1 MMNQSNPFRHLA
13 VAVFACLMAA
23 SCSDVTDDGT
33 ALPDGKYPMTF
44 TASVDG
50 LSAPNPASRATTDV
64 NGQTSWQEN
73 DPVAISMDGGAN
85 HKVYKISDAGT
96 GAMLPDGEANTLYWQ
111 KSDETKTLAA
121 WHPVSCTIGSNTG
134 SGEVSITDQ
143 RSGFGTLENIL
154 HAPAQDYTYS
164 SGGSVAFTFRHALA
178 KVKVALKK
186 GDGIEESDLSNA
198 IVTFTGY
205 TAGTLGYGGMTD
217 SKGMTGSEGSNG
229 DISPKAETPAG
240 GGAATYTALVIPQQM
255 KGKKFIKVTIG
266 TGSAARDYYYT
277 PTGSTDANLEA
288 GKQYNYT
295 ITVKKTGLEVTVTGN
310 GTAWTDT
317 PIDTDP
323 DAAVTYRITAPEG
336 VTIAAASD
344 GSLSGSNGSYTLSG
358 GNIVTITNDYGA
370 RIGIKG
376 LYEVAD
382 GTTYTLKS
390 DLLIEYS
397 LADARVGDFYCKNSS
412 GEGYLIPGDIAQLT
426 TEQQA
431 ACIGIVYSTDVSR
444 IGTAATQALK
454 KKGVSTPHGL
464 VMALTN
470 ASERCQWGE
479 YGKDENSGGADGA
492 PFKANTDKVYKMY
505 NNVDG
510 YGETH
515 WIIDTYKNSGN
526 ALQNTY
532 TAFYHA
538 SRYGTTESSTG
549 KYAAPE
555 KTTGWFLPSMGQ
567 WWDILSNLGGID
579 LTSYQDDTGNYTSIP
594 GDAPIAVANMN
605 RYLQK
610 ISDATPFS
618 TGTDTYFWSSSEYSG
633 DLACNVLFYSNG
645 YLALR
650 NDDKYVSNSRV
661 RCSFAF

>member
-13 VAVFACLMAA
+13 VAGFACLMAA
-23 SCSDVTDDGT
+23 SCSDVTDESIT
-33 ALPDGKYPMTF
+33 LPDGKYPMTF

-50 LSAPNPASRATTDV
+50 LAAPNPASRATTDV

-85 HKVYKISDAGT
+85 HKVYKISDAGI
-96 GAMLPDGEANTLYWQ
+96 GAMIADGEANTLYWQ
-111 KSDETKTLAA
+111 KSDETKNLAA

-154 HAPAQDYTYS
+154 HAPARDYTYS
-164 SGGSVAFTFRHALA
+164 NGGSVAFTFRHALA

-217 SKGMTGSEGSNG
+217 SEGMTGSEGSNG

-266 TGSAARDYYYT
+266 TGGAARDYYYT
-277 PTGSTDANLEA
+277 PTGNNDANLEA

-310 GTAWTDT
+310 GVSWTDESIT
-317 PIDTDP
+317 GTSDTN
-323 DAAVTYRITAPEG
+323 VTYQITTPTTG
-336 VTIAAASD
+336 VTIEKTEDAATLAD
-344 GSLSGSNGSYTLSG
+344 NGGGSYTLSG
-358 GNIVTITNDYGA
+358 GNTVSITNNYGA

-376 LYEVAD
+376 LYKVNED
-382 GTTYTLKS
+382 GTYILKS

-397 LADARVGDFYCKNSS
+397 LANAQVGDFYCKTPD
-412 GEGYLIPGDIAQLT
+412 GTTGYLIPGEASPTEAQLK
-426 TEQQA
+426 
-431 ACIGIVYSTDVSR
+431 ACIGIVYSTDVNR
-444 IGTAATQALK
+444 IGTAAK
-454 KKGVSTPHGL
+454 KVLTDKRITPHGL
-464 VMALTN
+464 VMALTD
-470 ASERCQWGE
+470 ASDGCRWGDN
-479 YGKDENSGGADGA
+479 GKDENSGGSEGT
-492 PFKANTDKVYKMY
+492 PFKANTDNLMKMY

-510 YGETH
+510 YGETQ
-515 WIIDTYKNSGN
+515 WIIKTYGSGGN
-526 ALQNTY
+526 TALQNTY

-538 SRYGTTESSTG
+538 GRYGTTESSTE
-549 KYAAPE
+549 KYVAPAN
-555 KTTGWFLPSMGQ
+555 TTGWFIPSMGQ
-567 WWDILSNLGGID
+567 WWDILSNLGGVNLKD
-579 LTSYQDDTGNYTSIP
+579 KETSDETYTYIP
-594 GDAPIAVANMN
+594 DAATNAKDKLNEA
-605 RYLQK
+605 LSK
-610 ISDATPFS
+610 ISDAKEFAL
-618 TGTDTYFWSSSEYSG
+618 DTYFWSSSEYNG
-633 DLACNVLFYSNG
+633 ACYVGFNYYG
-645 YLALR
+645 YLNL
-650 NDDKYVSNSRV
+650 NYNGKGSSYLRV